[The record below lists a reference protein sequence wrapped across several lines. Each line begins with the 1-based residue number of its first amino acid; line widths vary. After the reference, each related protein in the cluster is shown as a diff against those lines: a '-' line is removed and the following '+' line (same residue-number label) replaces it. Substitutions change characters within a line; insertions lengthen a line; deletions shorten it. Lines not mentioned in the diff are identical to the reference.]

1 MGGQF
6 SPHRSCSDRSAIHQ
20 RSVDLRVVAGLLKK
34 AEEVME
40 ILEAYDLT
48 GSLRAAAKLAGC
60 DHKTVAHWV
69 GQRERAAGTVPVP
82 ERVRPVMGGLF
93 AAKIDELV
101 ERSGGRIRADV
112 AHDTLVA
119 IGYEGP

>member
-20 RSVDLRVVAGLLKK
+20 RSVDLRVVGGLLKK

-82 ERVRPVMGGLF
+82 ERVRPVM
-93 AAKIDELV
+93 DELV

-112 AHDTLVA
+112 AHDKLVA